1 MAATSHRLLEQAKI
15 ANAQI
20 GFSTVFNNALRKTI
34 DDPTMELGMRI
45 PTTNR
50 QEDFKFLGDIPQL
63 REWVDDRPM
72 AKLRT
77 ESISVVARPYS
88 TGIRVDANDILDD
101 RLNVVEPRI
110 RMLASR
116 ARQHV
121 AKSMVELLLN
131 GFVAAPFPRISDG
144 LAYDGANFFSAA
156 HINGSGPTQSNL
168 ETAALTATSYEAGRV
183 AMQSLKDE
191 ESEPLEIRPN
201 FLLVGPSLEKTAL
214 EIVQSSFSEQSGAAV
229 DNVLQ
234 GTATVSVSQ
243 RLTGSFAN
251 FWFLADLSQPVRPLI
266 WTDREA
272 PRFDALMD
280 MRSQAAFDRNEFQF
294 GTSYRAGYGYGLWEF
309 VRGSNGTT

>member
-88 TGIRVDANDILDD
+88 TGIRV
-101 RLNVVEPRI
+101 VEPRI

-156 HINGSGPTQSNL
+156 HVDGSGPTQSNL
-168 ETAALTATSYEAGRV
+168 ETAVLTATSYDAGRV

-214 EIVQSSFSEQSGAAV
+214 EIVQSSFSEQGGAAI
-229 DNVLQ
+229 DNVQ
-234 GTATVSVSQ
+234 KGTATVSVSQ

-251 FWFLADLSQPVRPLI
+251 FWFLADLAQPVRPLI

-294 GTSYRAGYGYGLWEF
+294 GTSYRAGYGYGLWQF
-309 VRGSNGTT
+309 VRGSNGTV